1 MSRNLHLVDV
11 TPDQLH
17 SRHPARLA
25 AAAIALAAVSLL
37 IMAAP
42 VDEEARGAQT
52 TAMAAAEER

>member
-1 MSRNLHLVDV
+1 MHLVDI
-11 TPDQLH
+11 TRDQLH
-17 SRHPARLA
+17 ARHPARLV

-42 VDEEARGAQT
+42 VDEETRAQT